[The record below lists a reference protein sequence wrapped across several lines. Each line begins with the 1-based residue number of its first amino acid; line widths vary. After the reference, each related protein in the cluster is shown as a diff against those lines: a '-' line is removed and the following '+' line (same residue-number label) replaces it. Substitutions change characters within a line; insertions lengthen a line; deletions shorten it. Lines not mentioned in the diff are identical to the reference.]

1 MKNLFNIT
9 LSTMVAL
16 FFMTS
21 CSKNEQEKVI
31 PTKEVEISSKE
42 MANDRN
48 PYDKSGALHNDYL
61 DFFIK
66 NVEPSEEVGIEKTL
80 LITEKFHKENK
91 MEYGEQDR
99 EKYITL
105 FEIYGEAQKIGG
117 PVTNWICRTYP
128 KLCEF
133 INPSPFNPF
142 PLLSTTN
149 GGTSTDRT
157 LKFIEEIKAKEAK
170 VMSEKSLEGE
180 DLERVL
186 NYFAVARYSAGY
198 WHNVAYVQKEKSP
211 WYETTFSEANL
222 AKPCHSCDI
231 IKADADGAT
240 VAGPVGAGIA
250 SAAVALEKWWRGW

>member
-21 CSKNEQEKVI
+21 CSKDEEVKVS
-31 PTKEVEISSKE
+31 PTKEFKISNEE
-42 MANDRN
+42 MANEKN
-48 PYDKSGALHNDYL
+48 PYDKSGAIHNEYL

-66 NVEPSEEVGIEKTL
+66 NVKTSEEVGLEKTL
-80 LITEKFHKENK
+80 LITEQFHKENK
-91 MEYGEQDR
+91 MEYGDVER
-99 EKYITL
+99 EKYFTL
-105 FEIYGEAQKIGG
+105 FETYAEAQKTGG
-117 PVTNWICRTYP
+117 PVIEWICKTYP
-128 KLCEF
+128 KICEF

-142 PLLSTTN
+142 TLLNASN

-170 VMSEKSLEGE
+170 ILSERNLEGE
-180 DLERVL
+180 NLERVL

-198 WHNVAYVQKEKSP
+198 WHNVAYVQKERSP
-211 WYETTFSEANL
+211 WYETISEPNQ
-222 AKPCHSCDI
+222 AKPCHTCDI
-231 IKADADGAT
+231 VKADADGAT